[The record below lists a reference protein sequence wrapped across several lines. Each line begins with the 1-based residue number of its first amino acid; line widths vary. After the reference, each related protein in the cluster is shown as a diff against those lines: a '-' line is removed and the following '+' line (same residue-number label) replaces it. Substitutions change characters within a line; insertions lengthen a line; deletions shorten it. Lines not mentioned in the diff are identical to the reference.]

1 MNSQSLIDV
10 LKQDLETAYH
20 GSHWHSF
27 QSALKGLS
35 QDEALW
41 KPPHYQGFPWM
52 DGSIQNIIF
61 HVGGDNFYQLDY
73 ALGER
78 RLTWDE
84 LQVNYKQA
92 KSDLKGALQLA
103 ESGYQALQD
112 ALGSLNDESLAGK
125 YPTPE
130 GKGERSLEGLFKMMI
145 EHYFYHAGQI
155 VYIRS
160 MWKGLKK
167 C

>member
-1 MNSQSLIDV
+1 M
-10 LKQDLETAYH
+10 KQDLETAYR

-27 QSALKGLS
+27 QSALRGLS
-35 QDEALW
+35 PDEARW

-52 DGSIQNIIF
+52 DGSIQKIIF
-61 HVGGDNFYQLDY
+61 HVGGDNLYQLDH

-78 RLTWDE
+78 KLSWDE
-84 LQVNYKQA
+84 LQVNYKPA
-92 KSDLKGALQLA
+92 MSDLKSALQLA
-103 ESGYQALQD
+103 DRGYQALQD
-112 ALGSLNDESLAGK
+112 ALGSLTDESLAKK

-130 GKGERSLEGLFKMMI
+130 GKGKRSLEGLFKMMI

-160 MWKGLKK
+160 LWKGLRKSE
-167 C
+167 